1 MTWLVRQGM
10 AAGSL
15 WSLATLLPGRLSTT
29 LTLASLHVYPFLRFF
44 APLQIGQPQD
54 YTQRG
59 DPLEDAFTSVEKA
72 VADAQKKVNG
82 N

>member
-1 MTWLVRQGM
+1 MIQHELAIPEPGIQGSDWLCVLANNSCPS
-10 AAGSL
+10 AAFGVFCTPS
-15 WSLATLLPGRLSTT
+15 
-29 LTLASLHVYPFLRFF
+29 
-44 APLQIGQPQD
+44 QIGQPQD